1 MTPATA
7 TTTATI
13 DGTAIAHTL
22 RAQVA
27 RDVAATAAA
36 TGRVPGLATVLV
48 GDDPAGAVYVAA
60 KRRAITAAGMRDF
73 HRSLPG
79 SATQAEIGAVIDA
92 LAGDPDVSG
101 ILLQLPLPHGL
112 DAAALID
119 RIPVG
124 KDVDGLTTLSVGRL
138 GRGEY
143 GLRPC
148 TPSGVVELLDA
159 ARVTIAGAHAVVV
172 GASELVGRP
181 MAQLLLQRHAT
192 VTVAH
197 IHTRDLPAVTRAADI
212 LVVATGVPGLIG
224 PEHIKPG
231 ATVIDV
237 GITRTEHG
245 LTGDVRAAEIH
256 GIAAHVT
263 PVPGGVGPMTIAM
276 LMVNTLRAHQWAR
289 PARADGDLPPL
300 PLPGG

>member
-1 MTPATA
+1 M
-7 TTTATI
+7 TTTTI
-13 DGTAIAHTL
+13 DGRAIAHNV
-22 RAQVA
+22 RARVA

-36 TGRVPGLATVLV
+36 TGRIPGLATVLV
-48 GDDPAGAVYVAA
+48 GDDPASAVYVAA
-60 KRRAITAAGMRDF
+60 KRRAIAAAGMRDF

-79 SATQAEIGAVIDA
+79 GATQEEVGALIDA
-92 LAGDPDVSG
+92 LAADPDVSG

-148 TPSGVVELLDA
+148 TPSGVIELLDA
-159 ARVTIAGAHAVVV
+159 ARVSLAGAHAVVV

-192 VTVAH
+192 VTIAH
-197 IHTRDLPAVTRAADI
+197 IHTRDLPAVTRTADI

-231 ATVIDV
+231 ATVVDV
-237 GITRTEHG
+237 GITRTDHG
-245 LTGDVRAAEIH
+245 LTGDVRTAEVD
-256 GIAAHVT
+256 GIAARLT

-276 LMVNTLRAHQWAR
+276 LMVNTLRAHQWAQST
-289 PARADGDLPPL
+289 RADGGPP
-300 PLPGG
+300 PPPGDAPRHFRA